1 VTSYDREQFQRYIRL
16 LDAKAA
22 GMSEDDMCR
31 TILDIDPDTNRLD
44 ALRVLSSHLNRAIWM
59 SKTGYRAI

>member
-1 VTSYDREQFQRYIRL
+1 
-16 LDAKAA
+16 
-22 GMSEDDMCR
+22 MSEDDMCR